1 MIKKEFSMSYS
12 FIKDHFI
19 VAAVVIVVVVVVVAE
34 SSNFRHIFRLSI
46 VT

>member
-1 MIKKEFSMSYS
+1 MSYS

-19 VAAVVIVVVVVVVAE
+19 VAAVVIVVVVVVAD